1 MGVVSVSVWLGGVLL
16 SFVPVVPVVVVGL
29 VGSMI
34 YDELVWV
41 VWVLVLVG
49 SEVVGWEVIGVIG
62 TSFKLST
69 AVDPLE
75 IIIWALATVF

>member
-16 SFVPVVPVVVVGL
+16 SFVPVVVVGL
-29 VGSMI
+29 VGFMI